1 MHIFISQVSKKYVDL
16 WESQGRQQAAQQLDF
31 VGREWNIRSVSVSV
45 SVSVRAR
52 LQKVTNKFLKECWL
66 YHVIY
71 N

>member
-31 VGREWNIRSVSVSV
+31 VGREWNIRCV

-52 LQKVTNKFLKECWL
+52 LQKVTNKFFKGVLVVSRDL
-66 YHVIY
+66 
-71 N
+71 